1 MANLKGGFMSFLI
14 SGFGTG
20 MSALRAL
27 GITLA
32 IFLFGFWLV
41 WKIVKMIYVA
51 IRGPQVPNFK
61 CGHYQLVLT
70 SVGPNPKELK
80 KELLQYKGYTSAW
93 ANRLLNGKEKVVAR
107 GLDVQAADDF
117 KAIVE
122 HYGATAE
129 IEQEPKK

>member
-1 MANLKGGFMSFLI
+1 MSSLKGGFMSFLI

-20 MSALRAL
+20 MSALRAV
-27 GITLA
+27 GIVLA
-32 IFLFGFWLV
+32 ICLFGFWLV

-61 CGHYQLVLT
+61 DGKLQLVLT

-80 KELLQYKGYTSAW
+80 NELMQYKGYTSAW
-93 ANRLLNGKEKVVAR
+93 ANRLLEGKEKVVAC
-107 GLDVQAADDF
+107 GLDAQSADDF
-117 KAIVE
+117 KTIVE

-129 IEQEPKK
+129 IEPMKA